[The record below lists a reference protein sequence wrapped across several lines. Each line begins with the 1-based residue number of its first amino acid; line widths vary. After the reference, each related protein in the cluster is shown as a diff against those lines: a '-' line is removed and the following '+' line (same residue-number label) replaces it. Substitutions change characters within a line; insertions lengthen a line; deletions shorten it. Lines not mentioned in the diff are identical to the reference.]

1 MTWHFD
7 NIRTPSSIE
16 VFPKPASTSGMGIFV
31 NRRFNL
37 IYVHAALQAF
47 ASYGGESF
55 AFIYLL
61 KAGIPIPLVLFS
73 IGSLFGSRILLRVAV
88 LPLAKRIGLRNAL
101 VVGIVLEGLTYPVLS
116 QITGPGPLL
125 AAYLAVWAVSS
136 SIYWTTYHA
145 YVVLIGDGK
154 NRGAQVSATEFAG
167 TVVGI
172 VAPIATGLLLTVFPP
187 IVAFSAAGLAMAC
200 SALPLLFLPNIAV
213 APEAA
218 IPVEARRQGRLLM
231 FADGLR
237 AGAIHFTWYIALFVT
252 LDSSF
257 AAFGGALSLTGL
269 VGALAGLFVGRSID
283 LGKGRRAVQIGFAVI
298 TIAALARIFGYPDA
312 WSAVLANAVAAI
324 AFPIYATAFN
334 SRVYTLAQRSPC
346 PLRFHIL
353 AEGGWDLGTAT
364 ACFTAAGLVYL
375 GFSFFWPLAV
385 ALIGC
390 ALGYWA
396 MAATYDLDVAPATI
410 TEAI

>member
-1 MTWHFD
+1 
-7 NIRTPSSIE
+7 
-16 VFPKPASTSGMGIFV
+16 MGIFV

-37 IYVHAALQAF
+37 IYVHASLQAF
-47 ASYGGESF
+47 AFYGGESF

-61 KAGIPIPLVLFS
+61 KAGIPVPLVLFS
-73 IGSLFGSRILLRVAV
+73 IGAMFGSRLLFRMAV
-88 LPLAKRIGLRNAL
+88 LPLAKRTGLRNAL
-101 VVGIVLEGLTYPVLS
+101 VIGIVMEGLTYPILS

-125 AAYLAVWAVSS
+125 AAYLAMWAISS

-269 VGALAGLFVGRSID
+269 VGAVAGSRLSPLDPLRYFYDS
-283 LGKGRRAVQIGFAVI
+283 F
-298 TIAALARIFGYPDA
+298 
-312 WSAVLANAVAAI
+312 LANALLAAGRYEESIQVGQRSVRANCTHMPTFRSLAI
-324 AFPIYATAFN
+324 AQVMGGQQDDARKTIARLMSTQPGYSLEEFRSRYAGRHGQHAAL
-334 SRVYTLAQRSPC
+334 YADALRS
-346 PLRFHIL
+346 
-353 AEGGWDLGTAT
+353 
-364 ACFTAAGLVYL
+364 AGL
-375 GFSFFWPLAV
+375 P
-385 ALIGC
+385 
-390 ALGYWA
+390 
-396 MAATYDLDVAPATI
+396 
-410 TEAI
+410 ER